1 MNSMLIVFSRKYF
14 VLLLVFM
21 KKIVQIFTY
30 FFSLYSN
37 VLFFLPRYIIL
48 SMFVFICKLLGQH
61 NGMLA
66 SWSLILLQTLG
77 KFFLFLWHYF
87 FLNFIFNSQFT
98 LPNPTGFFTIYS
110 QLPVTSWRVQR
121 EFIRTLRLIK
131 PKKRMGR
138 SFKDINMPNMYA
150 YWLSIF

>member
-1 MNSMLIVFSRKYF
+1 MLIVFSRKYF
-14 VLLLVFM
+14 VLFLVFM

-30 FFSLYSN
+30 FFSLYTN
-37 VLFFLPRYIIL
+37 VLFFLPRYSIL

-61 NGMLA
+61 NGMPA

-77 KFFLFLWHYF
+77 NSFYF
-87 FLNFIFNSQFT
+87 YNIIFSSISFSIANLRYQI
-98 LPNPTGFFTIYS
+98 LQVFFTIYS

-138 SFKDINMPNMYA
+138 SLKDINMPNMYA

>member
-30 FFSLYSN
+30 FFSLYN
-37 VLFFLPRYIIL
+37 GLFFLPRYIIL
-48 SMFVFICKLLGQH
+48 SMFVFICKLLGLH
-61 NGMLA
+61 NNMPA
-66 SWSLILLQTLG
+66 SWSFLFPTLE

-87 FLNFIFNSQFT
+87 FLNFIFNSQST
-98 LPNPTGFFTIYS
+98 LPNPTGFLGF

-138 SFKDINMPNMYA
+138 SLKDINMPNMYA